1 MGEDEGGESTEAG
14 EEAITEMR
22 DIMTGDLHH
31 PADIMIGV
39 MIGTINMTVTTTD
52 LHDTGRSPDTMTT
65 PPGIETPGSTGRGT
79 GTTRTGSGKIGIGS
93 LTGMRGLRGTT
104 MRGTGT
110 MTVVMRG
117 IHPLTIT
124 QAAAGGPPALALH
137 HH

>member
-1 MGEDEGGESTEAG
+1 
-14 EEAITEMR
+14 
-22 DIMTGDLHH
+22 
-31 PADIMIGV
+31 

-79 GTTRTGSGKIGIGS
+79 GTTRTGTGGRKGTGKTGIGS
-93 LTGMRGLRGTT
+93 LTDMRGLRGTT

-110 MTVVMRG
+110 MSVVMRG
-117 IHPLTIT
+117 THPPTTT
-124 QAAAGGPPALALH
+124 QAAAGGPPALAPH